1 MRAAFKIKCSDEK
14 DDFFLIGLMFFLFF
28 FLMILVF
35 IYFQFKR
42 KEGLCLWPILLT
54 VTVFSYI
61 DKIITPYDNC

>member
-1 MRAAFKIKCSDEK
+1 MRAAFKIKCSDEE
-14 DDFFLIGLMFFLFF
+14 DDFFFNRPYVF

>member
-14 DDFFLIGLMFFLFF
+14 DDFFFNRPYVFFVF